1 MQPQKILLQKILTYN
16 NMAKSAKKQTLFIA
30 LATLAAIAL
39 FATTAAAGELS
50 QDEID
55 RIMSLRAAPYRESLE
70 ERDPLPPGMIYL
82 DDGTPYILEDG
93 ENIPQTLSPEEVAEW
108 IKIYTSPITPKWET
122 PAPALETTLP
132 AKFVAPQRADIWSR
146 YLKKPQALERMG
158 VINSGVIIPAMLLT
172 GLNSDLPGYLIAQ
185 VSEPV
190 YDSPTGTALLIPQ
203 GSRLFGE
210 YDSKVIFGQRRPLI
224 KWSRLIF
231 PDGSILDMENMPG
244 SDKRGYAGF
253 KASVNNHYLPMFGS
267 AVMISVFAG
276 LAEEYGKNE
285 TSVTI
290 SQPRVVLGDTEL
302 VGTIKGWSTDT
313 APIGYLMCDGK
324 EFDEAL
330 YPDLKALLGDAKTPD
345 YNSKDE
351 SGIKWIIRARTNRSM
366 SYSSGS
372 NVAVVD
378 EDGNE
383 IVNEIAESLSEM
395 AERLLSKYLDMAPT
409 LKVKPAYR
417 FSVIVNKE
425 LLLPVRASL

>member
-1 MQPQKILLQKILTYN
+1 MLVCA
-16 NMAKSAKKQTLFIA
+16 MRQTISIA
-30 LATLAAIAL
+30 LAAVIAVAL
-39 FATTAAAGELS
+39 FAFSPAAASELS

-55 RIMSLRAAPYRESLE
+55 RIMSMRAAPYREDAELE
-70 ERDPLPPGMIYL
+70 PLPPGMVYL
-82 DDGTPYILEDG
+82 DDGTPYILEEDV
-93 ENIPQTLSPEEVAEW
+93 PPTLSPEETAKRIET
-108 IKIYTSPITPKWET
+108 YTSSMTPKWET
-122 PAPALETTLP
+122 PKPALKTTP
-132 AKFVAPQRADIWSR
+132 QAKFAAPQRANIWSR
-146 YLKKPQALERMG
+146 YIEKPQAPERFG

-190 YDSPTGTALLIPQ
+190 YDSPTGTELLIPQ

-231 PDGSILDMENMPG
+231 PDGSVLDMENMPG
-244 SDKRGYAGF
+244 TDRKGYAGF

-276 LAEEYGKNE
+276 LAEEYGKDE

-302 VGTIKGWSTDT
+302 VGTIKGWSTDI

-324 EFDEAL
+324 AFDEAL
-330 YPDLKALLGDAKTPD
+330 YPDLKALLGEAKTPD
-345 YNSKDE
+345 YNSKDTN
-351 SGIKWIIRARTNRSM
+351 GIKWIIRARASKSM
-366 SYSSGS
+366 SYSPSS
-372 NVAVVD
+372 NVAVID

-395 AERLLSKYLDMAPT
+395 ADRLLSKYLDMAPT
-409 LKVKPAYR
+409 LIVKPAYR
-417 FSVIVNKE
+417 FTVIVNKE
-425 LLLPVRASL
+425 LLLPIRASL

>member
-1 MQPQKILLQKILTYN
+1 MSPLTNQKRHLLFVFNKMQ
-16 NMAKSAKKQTLFIA
+16 KSAIRQTISIA
-30 LATLAAIAL
+30 LAAVIAVAL
-39 FATTAAAGELS
+39 FAFPPAAASELS

-55 RIMSLRAAPYRESLE
+55 RIMSMRAAPYREYAVLE
-70 ERDPLPPGMIYL
+70 PLPLGMVYL
-82 DDGTPYILEDG
+82 DDGTPYILEEDV
-93 ENIPQTLSPEEVAEW
+93 PPMLSPEETAKRIET
-108 IKIYTSPITPKWET
+108 YTSSMTPKWET
-122 PAPALETTLP
+122 PKPALKTTP
-132 AKFVAPQRADIWSR
+132 QAKFAAPQRANIWSR
-146 YLKKPQALERMG
+146 YIGKPQASERFG

-190 YDSPTGTALLIPQ
+190 YDSPTGTELLIPQ

-231 PDGSILDMENMPG
+231 PDGSVLDMENMPG
-244 SDKRGYAGF
+244 TDRKGYAGF

-276 LAEEYGKNE
+276 LAEEYGKDE

-302 VGTIKGWSTDT
+302 VGTIKGWSTDI

-324 EFDEAL
+324 AFDEAL
-330 YPDLKALLGDAKTPD
+330 YPDLKALLGEAKTPD
-345 YNSKDE
+345 YNSKDTN
-351 SGIKWIIRARTNRSM
+351 GIKWIIRARASRSM
-366 SYSSGS
+366 SYSPSS
-372 NVAVVD
+372 NVAVID

-395 AERLLSKYLDMAPT
+395 ADRLLSKYLDMAPT
-409 LKVKPAYR
+409 LIVKPAYR
-417 FSVIVNKE
+417 FTVIVNKE
-425 LLLPVRASL
+425 LLLPIRASL

>member
-1 MQPQKILLQKILTYN
+1 MQ
-16 NMAKSAKKQTLFIA
+16 KSAIRQTISIA
-30 LATLAAIAL
+30 LAAVIAVAL
-39 FATTAAAGELS
+39 FAFPAAASELS

-55 RIMSLRAAPYRESLE
+55 RIMSMRAAPYREDAELE
-70 ERDPLPPGMIYL
+70 PLPPGMVYL
-82 DDGTPYILEDG
+82 DDGTPYILDLEEDV
-93 ENIPQTLSPEEVAEW
+93 PAMLSPEETAKRIET
-108 IKIYTSPITPKWET
+108 YTSSMTPKWET
-122 PAPALETTLP
+122 PKPALKTTP
-132 AKFVAPQRADIWSR
+132 QAKFAAPQRANIWSR
-146 YLKKPQALERMG
+146 YIGKPQASERF
-158 VINSGVIIPAMLLT
+158 GVIIPAMLLT
-172 GLNSDLPGYLIAQ
+172 GLNSDIPGYLIAQ

-190 YDSPTGTALLIPQ
+190 YDSPTGTELLIPQ

-231 PDGSILDMENMPG
+231 PDGSVLDMENMPG
-244 SDKRGYAGF
+244 TDRKGYAGF

-276 LAEEYGKNE
+276 LAEEYGKDE

-302 VGTIKGWSTDT
+302 VGTIKGWSTDI

-324 EFDEAL
+324 AFDEAL
-330 YPDLKALLGDAKTPD
+330 YPDLKALLGEAKTPD
-345 YNSKDE
+345 YNSKDTN
-351 SGIKWIIRARTNRSM
+351 GIKWIIRARASRSM
-366 SYSSGS
+366 SYNPSS
-372 NVAVVD
+372 NVAVIN

-395 AERLLSKYLDMAPT
+395 ADRLLSKYLDMAPT
-409 LKVKPAYR
+409 LIVKPAYR
-417 FSVIVNKE
+417 FTVIVNKE